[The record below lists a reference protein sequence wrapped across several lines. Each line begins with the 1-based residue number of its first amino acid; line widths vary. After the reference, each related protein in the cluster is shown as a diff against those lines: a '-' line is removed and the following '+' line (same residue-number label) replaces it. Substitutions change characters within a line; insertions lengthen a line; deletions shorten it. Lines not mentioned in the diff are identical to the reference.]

1 MLKVFLVEDETIIRE
16 GLRDIIPWQ
25 QYGFTLVG
33 DASDG
38 EQALPM
44 IRKLR
49 PDVLITDIKM
59 PFMDGLALSNLVSK
73 EFPNTKILIISGYDD
88 FEYARQAIRIGVEQY
103 LLKPITKAMLIKTLS
118 EVQEKIQNEREQENY
133 MEKFR
138 NEMQEYE
145 QFSRRRF
152 FEKIVAGQLSVKE
165 IYEKAGELH
174 IPIHAQCYN
183 IILYNVR
190 YSNER
195 MNRMEGGQ
203 DTLTQ
208 IRDGLTQFFMM
219 YPEYLLFRW
228 NLTTYAVLVR
238 GDENQM
244 QALTQRC
251 VDTIRIHML
260 PHEHQISWHAAIGEP
275 TLRLSGLQ
283 ACFDEVSRIFSY
295 RHLMAGRHILTKEIT
310 LGFENGEDENSL
322 KNLDMSKI
330 DPGILNG
337 FLQNGLLEELD
348 DFVNEYVDGLY
359 EATSSKLFCQYL
371 VLNVRFTA
379 ISFVETLGYSQEEFL
394 EKAAGVQNIAQTLTQ
409 QELKEY
415 IRQMLSLALDFRECE
430 SKSQSR
436 NMIRQALEYI
446 EANYADENISLKEV
460 AGYTNV
466 SANYFSAVF
475 SQEMRQTFV
484 EYLTQKRME
493 KAKELLRRTDK
504 RSAEIAAEVGYKD
517 PHYFSFV
524 FRKTQGCTPR
534 DYRTGGKRV

>member
-44 IRKLR
+44 IRKLK

-133 MEKFR
+133 LEKFR
-138 NEMQEYE
+138 SEMQEYE

-152 FEKIVAGQLSVKE
+152 FEQIVAGQLSVKE

-183 IILYNVR
+183 IILYSFR
-190 YSNER
+190 YKNER
-195 MNRMEGGQ
+195 VNRVEDGQ
-203 DTLTQ
+203 DAMTQ
-208 IRDGLTQFFMM
+208 IRDGLTQFFLM

-228 NLTTYAVLVR
+228 NLTTYAVLIR
-238 GDENQM
+238 GDENQI

-251 VDTIRIHML
+251 VETIRLHML
-260 PHEHQISWHAAIGEP
+260 PHEHEVSWHTAIGEP

-283 ACFDEVSRIFSY
+283 PCFDEVSRIFSY
-295 RHLMAGRHILTKEIT
+295 RHLMSSRHILTREVT
-310 LGFENGEDENSL
+310 QSFESGEDESSL
-322 KNLDMSKI
+322 KNLDISKI

-337 FLQNGLLEELD
+337 FLQNGILEELD
-348 DFVNEYVDGLY
+348 DFVNEYVDGLCD
-359 EATSSKLFCQYL
+359 AAASKLFCQYL

-379 ISFVETLGYSQEEFL
+379 ISFAESLGYSQEEFL
-394 EKAAGVQNIAQTLTQ
+394 ERTSGVQNIAQTLTV

-415 IRQMLSLALDFRECE
+415 IRQMLSAALEFRESE

-446 EANYADENISLKEV
+446 EENYADENISLKEV